1 MLKGDLP
8 ISHDCWAVVSQGF
21 SSYAVL
27 LKYWKVIFLLLLSLV
42 VALSRYVDG
51 QTPGVLRA
59 GWYFLWWKQTALEF
73 IVISVS
79 WESGNAFRKPS
90 LVWGDSCAMYLQSFF
105 SEACFLLNKW
115 GQQGCSPPSALG
127 GRVLKPWSR
136 HFCFCLDDALCFIA
150 YDQSGNLNFISP
162 RLWLVGPVC
171 IPHLSMFEAAP
182 WDPSPPVKVPQI
194 MQSLP
199 FKFLFFQSLFLVSSH
214 SASLSFPSLSGGEK
228 KASKATTADF
238 KTWNKRGNL
247 EQLTE

>member
-1 MLKGDLP
+1 MNQHFSDTSNEYAEGDLP

-27 LKYWKVIFLLLLSLV
+27 LKYWKGIFLLLLSLL

-90 LVWGDSCAMYLQSFF
+90 LVWGDSCAMYPQSFF
-105 SEACFLLNKW
+105 FFPEACFLLNKW
-115 GQQGCSPPSALG
+115 GQQGCSLPSALG
-127 GRVLKPWSR
+127 GRVLKSWSL
-136 HFCFCLDDALCFIA
+136 HFRFCQDDALCFIV

-162 RLWLVGPVC
+162 
-171 IPHLSMFEAAP
+171 
-182 WDPSPPVKVPQI
+182 
-194 MQSLP
+194 SL
-199 FKFLFFQSLFLVSSH
+199 
-214 SASLSFPSLSGGEK
+214 
-228 KASKATTADF
+228 
-238 KTWNKRGNL
+238 
-247 EQLTE
+247 